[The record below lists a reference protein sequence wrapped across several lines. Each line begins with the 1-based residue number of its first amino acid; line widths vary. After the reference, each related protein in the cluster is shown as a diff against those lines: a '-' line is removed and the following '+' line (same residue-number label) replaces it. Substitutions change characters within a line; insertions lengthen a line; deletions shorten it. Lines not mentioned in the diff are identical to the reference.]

1 MDRIQSLEGEEWREV
16 QGFPSY
22 QISNFGRVKSFKK
35 RNTRLLTAFP
45 NNHGYWRVALTNP
58 FGVSKRLLVSRLVA
72 TAFCEKSSEECNTVD
87 HIDCNKNN
95 NHASNLRWLS
105 RKQNTQIYYQQQR
118 KEREDAKGLA
128 GKIDV

>member
-118 KEREDAKGLA
+118 KEKEDVQGLD